1 MNRWRRGWQ
10 IVARLTPFVLAFLR
24 DRRRFVVFGSPA
36 RRSDEQHERR
46 AARLTRTI
54 ADLGPT
60 FIKLAQV
67 LAARADIL
75 PEPYLSAVSTLQDR
89 VPPDPFERIEK
100 VLAAELGKPVDEVFD
115 GFERE
120 PLAAASLG
128 QVHRAMLNGE
138 KVAVKVLR
146 PDVEKLVALD
156 LDISFRVLFL
166 LNVLFPNHH
175 VRALTNVFREFSVR
189 VREEMDF
196 RQESANIALFHSHFA
211 DDRRV
216 RAPRTYD
223 ELTRQRV
230 LVMEWIDGDKVDRL
244 GDRFASGDLRFDQ
257 LMETLT
263 EVYFRMMLIDG
274 FLHADPHAGN
284 ILVQKDGTIVFLD
297 WGMVV
302 RLGRGHRETI
312 LRLAMATA
320 RGQVDSMING
330 MYELGMIDPA
340 ISRSEI
346 REAATEIM
354 DVVERVKE
362 LGIRRVQEMLVDIM
376 DTFYTWPLMLPREL
390 VYFFRAVAL
399 LEGIGF
405 RYDQDFNG
413 LDVVRPVVSNMK
425 TELAAAL
432 MREPKDVAKN
442 AFEELRTTV
451 VALREVV
458 GRAEREEFRVRV
470 HPRDL
475 MQAERFLGLQVRRI
489 LLSVF
494 AFTVAMITAI
504 LFIAL
509 GNWWLLIGGLVIS
522 FFMFIVVLFL
532 PTHLLENPLRHARGL
547 RRQ

>member
-1 MNRWRRGWQ
+1 
-10 IVARLTPFVLAFLR
+10 
-24 DRRRFVVFGSPA
+24 
-36 RRSDEQHERR
+36 
-46 AARLTRTI
+46 
-54 ADLGPT
+54 
-60 FIKLAQV
+60 
-67 LAARADIL
+67 
-75 PEPYLSAVSTLQDR
+75 
-89 VPPDPFERIEK
+89 
-100 VLAAELGKPVDEVFD
+100 
-115 GFERE
+115 
-120 PLAAASLG
+120 
-128 QVHRAMLNGE
+128 MLNGE
-138 KVAVKVLR
+138 RVAVKVLR
-146 PDVEKLVALD
+146 PNVEELVAVD

-175 VRALTNVFREFSVR
+175 IRALTNVFREFSVR

-196 RQESANIALFHSHFA
+196 RLEAANIELFHSHFA
-211 DDRRV
+211 DDPRV
-216 RAPRTYD
+216 HAPRTYD
-223 ELTRQRV
+223 DFTRQRV

-244 GDRFASGDLRFDQ
+244 SDRFASGDLRFDQ

-284 ILVQKDGTIVFLD
+284 ILVQKDGRIVFLD

-302 RLGRGHRETI
+302 RLSRGHRETI

-354 DVVERVKE
+354 DVVDRVKE

-425 TELAAAL
+425 SELAAAL
-432 MREPKDVAKN
+432 MREPGDVARN
-442 AFEELRTTV
+442 AIEELRTSI

-475 MQAERFLGLQVRRI
+475 MQAERFLGLQVRRV

-509 GNWWLLIGGLVIS
+509 RSWWLLGGGLVIS
-522 FFMFIVVLFL
+522 FFMFVIVLFL

-547 RRQ
+547 RRR